1 MKDTYNLQRFVD
13 AQQPL
18 FQQVLTEL
26 EAGQKRSHWMWFVF
40 PQIQGLGRSDTARHG
55 ATLRSHRSR

>member
-26 EAGQKRSHWMWFVF
+26 EAGQKR
-40 PQIQGLGRSDTARHG
+40 LC
-55 ATLRSHRSR
+55 L

>member
-1 MKDTYNLQRFVD
+1 MKNRKLIMKDTYNLQRFVD

-26 EAGQKRSHWMWFVF
+26 EAGQKR
-40 PQIQGLGRSDTARHG
+40 LC
-55 ATLRSHRSR
+55 L